1 MNSVVIRRKLMILIQ
16 LIMFIFAVWSVVV
29 FVSALIPKRITRS
42 AKHFHPEQIVVLVPA
57 HNEEKVIGRLIENV
71 TSNINGYPVRLI
83 ICADRCTDNTVPICK
98 RNDVEVFERKTGLPG
113 KQYLLKDVFASLTK
127 EYGSNPNV
135 IVTILDA
142 DNKIEPDYF
151 EQLVDSLQEDDVV
164 QGYIATLNSSDNLQ
178 TRWYAMNYHFMLR
191 YYYSGRERLNR
202 SSILGGTGWGFRLS
216 ILERVPFD
224 VTSVTDDLEY
234 SAMLRLA
241 KIRVKYNPLMR
252 IYDEKP
258 QSVRVGIRQRTRW
271 ARGQWQVFFQYFPK
285 LVFKDFE
292 FCMYLALPL
301 FMLIG
306 LFGFWFNNNAI
317 LNLIFS
323 ILFILFWMAMDR
335 GLSELPGLLLHIPYL
350 IIQNV
355 IMVYALFTFKNNSWV
370 RTPHGTAKVK
380 YGEKVKP
387 VSLD

>member
-1 MNSVVIRRKLMILIQ
+1 MILIQ

-29 FVSALIPKRITRS
+29 FVSALIPKRLTRS

-202 SSILGGTGWGFRLS
+202 SSILGGTGW
-216 ILERVPFD
+216 E
-224 VTSVTDDLEY
+224 
-234 SAMLRLA
+234 
-241 KIRVKYNPLMR
+241 
-252 IYDEKP
+252 
-258 QSVRVGIRQRTRW
+258 VG
-271 ARGQWQVFFQYFPK
+271 
-285 LVFKDFE
+285 
-292 FCMYLALPL
+292 
-301 FMLIG
+301 
-306 LFGFWFNNNAI
+306 
-317 LNLIFS
+317 S
-323 ILFILFWMAMDR
+323 
-335 GLSELPGLLLHIPYL
+335 
-350 IIQNV
+350 
-355 IMVYALFTFKNNSWV
+355 
-370 RTPHGTAKVK
+370 
-380 YGEKVKP
+380 
-387 VSLD
+387 